1 MEKIVKNRRNFIA
14 KAGLGLVAGGVLS
27 APAIAQSA
35 PTIKWRLASSFPK
48 SLDTIYGAADDLS
61 KRLGEMTSGKFEIKP
76 YAAGEIVP
84 GLQVMDAVKDG
95 TVECGHTAPYYYFGK
110 QTAFAFDCAL
120 PFGLNAR
127 QQNAWFYYGGGREL
141 LNEFYSAYNIVTFA
155 GGNTGVQMGGWFKK
169 EIKTVADLKGLKF
182 RIGGTGGKVL
192 SPLGVVPQ
200 QIAGGDIYP
209 ALEKG
214 TIDGAEWVGPYDD
227 EKLGF
232 YKVAKFYYYPG
243 WWEGGP
249 NLAFF
254 VNAKEWE
261 KLPAEYKAAFEA
273 CAAEANVQM
282 LAKYDA
288 KNPAALGRLL
298 QNGVKLKAFPKPIM
312 EAAYKSA
319 VDFYN
324 DEAGKNPEF
333 KKIFEHWKRFR
344 QDSLQWFSVAEANY
358 DNFVSKTKM

>member
-1 MEKIVKNRRNFIA
+1 MDNNTKNRRNFIA
-14 KAGLGLVAGGVLS
+14 KAGLGLVAGGVLA
-27 APAIAQSA
+27 APAIAQTA

-61 KRLGEMTSGKFEIKP
+61 KRIADMTGGKFEIKP

-127 QQNAWFYYGGGREL
+127 QQNAWYYYGGGREL
-141 LNEFYSAYNIVTFA
+141 VNEFYAAYNIVSFA

-169 EIKTVADLKGLKF
+169 EIKSVADLKGLKF
-182 RIGGTGGKVL
+182 RIGGTGGRVL
-192 SPLGVVPQ
+192 APLGVVAQ

-232 YKVAKFYYYPG
+232 FKVAKNYYYPG

-249 NLAFF
+249 NLSFY
-254 VNAKEWE
+254 VNTKEWE
-261 KLPAEYKAAFEA
+261 KLPTDYKAAFEA
-273 CAAEANVQM
+273 AAAEANVHM
-282 LAKYDA
+282 MAKYDA
-288 KNPAALGRLL
+288 RNPAALGRLL
-298 QNGVKLKAFPKPIM
+298 QQGVKLRPFPKPVM
-312 EAAYKSA
+312 EAAFKSA
-319 VDFYN
+319 VEFYN

-333 KKIFEHWKRFR
+333 KKIYEPWKRFR
-344 QDSLQWFSVAEANY
+344 QDSVQWFSVAEARY
-358 DNFVSKTKM
+358 DNFVVNAKL